1 MFLATPDGKLLGFT
15 NNRSPEWVRN
25 MLKKGLAE
33 FRPAE
38 TELLTNPK
46 PDPNFCYRPP
56 EGGLIV
62 TVTSKVL
69 TGYTA
74 AVTSEIGFFQNS
86 LGRDVLWV
94 RKDEHQALAR
104 GEVMAS
110 LQKRLAKFNLIDNTR
125 GEPYPW
131 QDAEIKKVEMS
142 IKDGVLTGT
151 VHLETPR
158 GDRGYKAELRGTVE
172 SKDGKV
178 TRFDVVSKGE
188 AWGASGC
195 TEVGKPKGRF
205 TLAVACRLASGT
217 DEAEKVMPQGA
228 KSWLP
233 DYLR

>member
-1 MFLATPDGKLLGFT
+1 
-15 NNRSPEWVRN
+15 
-25 MLKKGLAE
+25 MLQKGLSN
-33 FRPAE
+33 FVPSE
-38 TELLTNPK
+38 TALLTNPK
-46 PDPNFCYRPP
+46 PDPNFCYHPP
-56 EGGLIV
+56 AGGLIV

-69 TGYTA
+69 AGYSA
-74 AVTSEIGFFQNS
+74 AITEEVGFFQNS
-86 LGRDVLWV
+86 LGRDLLWI

-104 GEVMAS
+104 GEIMES
-110 LQKRLAKFNLIDNTR
+110 LKKRLAKFNLLDNTR
-125 GEPYPW
+125 GEPHPW
-131 QDAEIKKVEMS
+131 ADAEIRKLEMS

-151 VHLETPR
+151 VHLETAN
-158 GDRGYKAELRGTVE
+158 GDRAYKSDLRGIVE

-178 TRFDVVSKGE
+178 TRFDLVSKGE

-195 TEVGKPKGRF
+195 TEAAKPKGKF